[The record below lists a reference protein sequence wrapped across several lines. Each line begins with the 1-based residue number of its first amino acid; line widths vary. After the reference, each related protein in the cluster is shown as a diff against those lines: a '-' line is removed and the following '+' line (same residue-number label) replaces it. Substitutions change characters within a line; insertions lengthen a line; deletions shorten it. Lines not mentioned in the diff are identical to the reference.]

1 MKERIKH
8 NNALYIFLP
17 LIAIAVLRMVD
28 KTSVFSYGYTLLIF
42 FAFHLVHF
50 ENKEVDRN
58 FIYLHYYL
66 AHAILLFCVFRYQ
79 MPEYMGLTG
88 PEGGIGTDDVRF
100 YAQVVQG
107 KGVFYHIKVSLVNIH
122 HFSSLLLIVYPFEVH
137 TPLNLVT
144 FNLVGV
150 CFLPYYMKK
159 LTLEIFDDEKLA
171 NRVGLLT
178 LLCPFLTYYGCILM
192 RDTLIVTLVV
202 GGMYYFMRRKYIPM
216 LLFAALIIW
225 VRFGS
230 FIYFIT
236 GILLIMRRNLMV
248 ANKSTIRLTLLIIV
262 LIIIFNY
269 SYETIQE
276 FSEGKLGDSVF
287 RSTESDFF
295 EDTTISKLTK
305 LRFPLNIIALTVFF
319 LVNPMFGWRGLSEGI
334 THEIY
339 LMSNIYSATLNGL
352 FMLVLWP
359 FIFNGILAWFNRRS
373 VNLQLAILL
382 MFGFTI
388 VLGVVDLQ
396 IRHKVIVYPFICMV
410 AAYGMVRYDHLS
422 KYWSTVLGGLMI
434 AAQLALF
441 VIRVFLP
448 FHNPFA

>member
-1 MKERIKH
+1 MKERIRH

-17 LIAIAVLRMVD
+17 LIAIAVLRMAD

-42 FAFHLVHF
+42 FAFHLLHW
-50 ENKEVDRN
+50 EKKELDRN
-58 FIYLHYYL
+58 FVYLHYYL
-66 AHAILLFCVFRYQ
+66 AHAILLFCIFRYQ

-122 HFSSLLLIVYPFEVH
+122 HFSSLLILCYPFEVH
-137 TPLNLVT
+137 TPLNLII

-159 LTLEIFDDEKLA
+159 LTMEIFVDEKLA

-202 GGMYYFMRRKYIPM
+202 GGMYYFMRRKYIP
-216 LLFAALIIW
+216 LLIMTALIIW

-230 FIYFIT
+230 FIYLLT
-236 GILLIMRRNLMV
+236 GILLIMRRNMLV
-248 ANKSTIRLTLLIIV
+248 ENKSTIRLTLLIIV
-262 LIIIFNY
+262 LVIIFNY

-276 FSEGKLGDSVF
+276 LSAGKLGESVF
-287 RSTESDFF
+287 RSTEGDFF

-305 LRFPLNIIALTVFF
+305 LRFPLNIITLTVFF
-319 LVNPMFGWRGLSEGI
+319 LVNPMFGWRGLSAGI

-339 LMSNIYSATLNGL
+339 LMSSIYCATINGL

-359 FIFNGILAWFNRRS
+359 FVFNGILAWFNRRN

-396 IRHKVIVYPFICMV
+396 MRHKVIVYPFICMV
-410 AAYGMVRYDHLS
+410 AAYGMVRFDHLS
-422 KYWSTVLGGLMI
+422 KYLTTILGGLMI

-441 VIRVFLP
+441 VVRVLLP
-448 FHNPFA
+448 